1 MEKLMFKIVTPEG
14 RELAIIEKDGRFCVK
29 EGNITLFENGEYEIV
44 RSVLLDNDN
53 AKGSSV

>member
-1 MEKLMFKIVTPEG
+1 MFKIVTPEG